1 MVRDKWNN
9 LGEGDGDDDDDD
21 GGDDNDVGGDD
32 VDYDGDLPPNILIFA
47 MQTEVSGKR

>member
-9 LGEGDGDDDDDD
+9 LGEGDGD
-21 GGDDNDVGGDD
+21 GDNDVDGDY